1 MEKEKKVKYF
11 LRKSAFGLSSVSA
24 AFIIG
29 TVTVSAQE
37 ANTPVV
43 VATVPATLAS
53 LKDAQFK
60 AYDSLAKLAADADP
74 DVAKLVNDYTTQ
86 VENAATA
93 DAVNQ
98 IVGEAKEHAT
108 RIREEKAAKA
118 AVDAAAAADAAA
130 LSELKDAQFKAY
142 DSLAKLAADADP
154 DVAKLVNDYTTQ
166 VENAATADAV
176 NQIVGEA
183 KEHATRIREEKA
195 AKAAV
200 DAAAA
205 ADAAALSELKDAQF
219 KAYDSLA
226 KLAADTD
233 LDLDVAKIINDY
245 TTKVENAKTAE
256 DVKKIFE
263 ESQNEV
269 TRIKTEKA
277 LKAAALAKAKAD
289 AIETLKKYGIG
300 DYYIKLINNGKTAEG
315 VTALKDEI
323 LASKPAVIDAPELT
337 PALTTYKLIV
347 KGNTF
352 SGETTTKA
360 IDAATAEKEFKQ
372 YATANNVDGE
382 WTYDDATKT
391 FTVTEKPAVIDAPE
405 LTPALTTYKL
415 IVKGNTFS
423 GETTTKAI
431 DAATAEKEF
440 KQYATANNVDGEWA
454 YDDATKTFTVTEK
467 PAVIDAPEL
476 TPALTTYKLIVKG
489 NTFSGE
495 TTTKAIDAA
504 TAEKEF
510 KQYAT
515 ANGVDG
521 EWSYDDATKTFTV
534 TEKPAVIDA
543 PELTPAL
550 TTYKLVINGKTLK
563 GETTTKA
570 IDAATAEKEFKQYA
584 TANGVDGVWTYDDAT
599 KTFTVTEMVTKVPG
613 DAPTEPK
620 KPEAS
625 IPLVPLTPATPI
637 AKDDAKKDDTKKD
650 DTKKD
655 DTKKDDTKKEDAK
668 KPEAKK
674 EEAKKAATLPTTG
687 EGSNPFFT
695 AAALAVMAGAGALA
709 VASKRKED

>member
-11 LRKSAFGLSSVSA
+11 LRKSAFGLASVSA
-24 AFIIG
+24 AFLVG
-29 TVTVSAQE
+29 VTTVSAADAPQDLVAKMQQLGDLTAKVQKLPQSPDREKLLMDIRLLSSTGPQDGSGITPEKIASLTTRFSTLE
-37 ANTPVV
+37 APVV
-43 VATVPATLAS
+43 
-53 LKDAQFK
+53 
-60 AYDSLAKLAADADP
+60 AA
-74 DVAKLVNDYTTQ
+74 
-86 VENAATA
+86 AA
-93 DAVNQ
+93 
-98 IVGEAKEHAT
+98 EAALN
-108 RIREEKAAKA
+108 
-118 AVDAAAAADAAA
+118 DAAAAEAAA
-130 LSELKDAQFKAY
+130 AE
-142 DSLAKLAADADP
+142 
-154 DVAKLVNDYTTQ
+154 
-166 VENAATADAV
+166 
-176 NQIVGEA
+176 
-183 KEHATRIREEKA
+183 
-195 AKAAV
+195 AAV
-200 DAAAA
+200 ASSTDPWELVAAQEAALKRLAPYNLGSHFIDLIKKAKTLAGIESFTNEIINEIETKKRVEAEAAAA
-205 ADAAALSELKDAQF
+205 AAAAEAEAAQSVALEAAA
-219 KAYDSLA
+219 KAD
-226 KLAADTD
+226 
-233 LDLDVAKIINDY
+233 
-245 TTKVENAKTAE
+245 
-256 DVKKIFE
+256 
-263 ESQNEV
+263 
-269 TRIKTEKA
+269 
-277 LKAAALAKAKAD
+277 ALAKAKAD

-372 YATANNVDGE
+372 YATANNVDDE
-382 WTYDDATKT
+382 W
-391 FTVTEKPAVIDAPE
+391 
-405 LTPALTTYKL
+405 
-415 IVKGNTFS
+415 S
-423 GETTTKAI
+423 
-431 DAATAEKEF
+431 
-440 KQYATANNVDGEWA
+440 

-570 IDAATAEKEFKQYA
+570 VDAETAEKAFKQYA
-584 TANGVDGVWTYDDAT
+584 NENGVDGVWTYDDAT
-599 KTFTVTEMVTKVPG
+599 KTFTVTEMVTEVPG

-650 DTKKD
+650 
-655 DTKKDDTKKEDAK
+655 DAK

>member
-11 LRKSAFGLSSVSA
+11 LRKSSFGLSSVSA

-53 LKDAQFK
+53 
-60 AYDSLAKLAADADP
+60 
-74 DVAKLVNDYTTQ
+74 
-86 VENAATA
+86 
-93 DAVNQ
+93 
-98 IVGEAKEHAT
+98 
-108 RIREEKAAKA
+108 
-118 AVDAAAAADAAA
+118 
-130 LSELKDAQFKAY
+130 LKDAQFKAY

-323 LASKPAVIDAPELT
+323 LASKPAVI
-337 PALTTYKLIV
+337 
-347 KGNTF
+347 N
-352 SGETTTKA
+352 
-360 IDAATAEKEFKQ
+360 
-372 YATANNVDGE
+372 
-382 WTYDDATKT
+382 
-391 FTVTEKPAVIDAPE
+391 
-405 LTPALTTYKL
+405 
-415 IVKGNTFS
+415 
-423 GETTTKAI
+423 
-431 DAATAEKEF
+431 
-440 KQYATANNVDGEWA
+440 
-454 YDDATKTFTVTEK
+454 
-467 PAVIDAPEL
+467 APEL

-563 GETTTKA
+563 GETTTKTV
-570 IDAATAEKEFKQYA
+570 DAETAEKAFKQYA
-584 TANGVDGVWTYDDAT
+584 NENGVDGVWTYDDAT
-599 KTFTVTEMVTKVPG
+599 KTFTVTEMVTEVPG